1 MITEVKHIAITPMYP
16 EEDFLRKVENFF
28 EGVKKAL
35 IIRLDEAFYTQD
47 LVEEIENLS
56 KKSNSIV
63 IYNSRNDI
71 SSKKNIHLTSTDLMN
86 YKDKREYNFLLGA
99 SCHNQNEIEK
109 ANQLKC
115 DYILISPILK
125 DKSGN
130 KKIGWEKFEELAKH
144 FNGISFA
151 LGGVKKK
158 DLNASI
164 SHGGAGISGIS
175 CFF

>member
-47 LVEEIENLS
+47 LVEQIENLS

-86 YKDKREYNFLLGA
+86 YKDCLL
-99 SCHNQNEIEK
+99 
-109 ANQLKC
+109 
-115 DYILISPILK
+115 YTSPSPR
-125 DKSGN
+125 D
-130 KKIGWEKFEELAKH
+130 LAV
-144 FNGISFA
+144 SRMPSSA
-151 LGGVKKK
+151 
-158 DLNASI
+158 
-164 SHGGAGISGIS
+164 
-175 CFF
+175 

>member
-1 MITEVKHIAITPMYP
+1 
-16 EEDFLRKVENFF
+16 
-28 EGVKKAL
+28 
-35 IIRLDEAFYTQD
+35 
-47 LVEEIENLS
+47 
-56 KKSNSIV
+56 
-63 IYNSRNDI
+63 
-71 SSKKNIHLTSTDLMN
+71 MN
-86 YKDKREYNFLLGA
+86 YKDRREYNFLLGA

>member
-1 MITEVKHIAITPMYP
+1 MYP

-86 YKDKREYNFLLGA
+86 NKDRREYNFLLGA

-109 ANQLKC
+109 ANQFKC

-130 KKIGWEKFEELAKH
+130 KKLAGKNLKNLLNILMELVLRWAE
-144 FNGISFA
+144 S
-151 LGGVKKK
+151 KKK
-158 DLNASI
+158 T
-164 SHGGAGISGIS
+164 
-175 CFF
+175 

>member
-1 MITEVKHIAITPMYP
+1 MLSIILETILVA
-16 EEDFLRKVENFF
+16 
-28 EGVKKAL
+28 KK
-35 IIRLDEAFYTQD
+35 
-47 LVEEIENLS
+47 
-56 KKSNSIV
+56 
-63 IYNSRNDI
+63 
-71 SSKKNIHLTSTDLMN
+71 IHLTSTDLMN
-86 YKDKREYNFLLGA
+86 YKDEREYNFLLGA
-99 SCHNQNEIEK
+99 SCHNLNEIEK

-130 KKIGWEKFEELAKH
+130 KKIGWKKFEELAKH